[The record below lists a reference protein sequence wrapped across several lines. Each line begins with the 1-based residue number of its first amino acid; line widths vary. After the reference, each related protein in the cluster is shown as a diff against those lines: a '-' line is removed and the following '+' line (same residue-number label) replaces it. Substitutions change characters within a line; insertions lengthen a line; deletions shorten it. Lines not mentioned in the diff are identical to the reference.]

1 MGRYVMAEIGMAL
14 PFSIDSYGKVN
25 VTDQQP
31 KLWADR
37 VRSVIGTA
45 IGERVMRPEFGS
57 EIPYAD
63 FKTADDASTQI
74 ENTVLHSFETQL
86 SRLRLQ
92 GVTTSL
98 DEYTGTINVN
108 IVYALPNQDLVTT
121 TLGFAAINGTNP
133 TIKEIM

>member
-1 MGRYVMAEIGMAL
+1 MAEIGMAL

>member
-1 MGRYVMAEIGMAL
+1 MAEIGIAL
-14 PFSIDSYGKVN
+14 PFAIDSYGKVN

-63 FKTADDASTQI
+63 FKTADDASAQI
-74 ENTVLHSFETQL
+74 EQTVLNSFQVQL
-86 SRLRLQ
+86 SKLRLQ
-92 GVTTSL
+92 SVTTSL
-98 DEYTGTINVN
+98 DEYTGTVNVT

-121 TLGFAAINGTNP
+121 TLGFASIIGNNP
-133 TIKEIM
+133 TVKETT

>member
-1 MGRYVMAEIGMAL
+1 MAEIGIAL
-14 PFSIDSYGKVN
+14 PFAVDAYGKVN

-57 EIPYAD
+57 EISYAD
-63 FKTADDASTQI
+63 FKTADDAAAQI

-86 SRLRLQ
+86 NKLRLQ
-92 GVTTSL
+92 SVTTSL
-98 DEYTGTINVN
+98 DEYTDTVNVT
-108 IVYALPNQDLVTT
+108 IVYALPNQDVITT
-121 TLGFAAINGTNP
+121 NLGFAAINGSSP
-133 TIKEIM
+133 TVKEIK